1 MDQYPNTYKPNEE
14 DSEIDLRDLL
24 YYILRQW
31 RRIFVCALVFCVL
44 LGGFKLVKG
53 FSMLKSTDTVEN
65 QKSYQSELDAYNIT
79 KSRLEDQIEELTQSI
94 QDKGEYHEQSIL
106 MNLNPDAAYKSSL
119 TYIVNASR
127 DDALVENS
135 KELHPVINRRMNS
148 ALGAYA
154 SLIQNGSILSD
165 VQEKLATTLSKKY
178 LAELVYVQTDYQAK
192 LLHVTVVGE
201 TREQVQAITDAVEEG
216 LQNVNASITTPVADY
231 HLSLLSSYIG
241 DDAGTNIPIETIPE
255 EGTNEND
262 AIYQTSIEAL
272 QKNYMTS
279 VADMQEQLS
288 TCKEQLNKL
297 EEPSAPAGISRNSV
311 LKEGV
316 KYAVLGA
323 VAGAFLMALFYAM
336 RYLLSGKLLSADYLN
351 DNYGLMVLAD
361 YHPSIKED
369 PHPIDKLIDQMTGI
383 SDEKRSLEGVYTLGA
398 ANILA
403 QLSATKTSKVL
414 LIGNAAANDFYTA
427 ANALSQ
433 KLSVAGVE
441 AVIAGNVNADASA
454 VQKLKDAEPVVLIE
468 QCGVSRQQEIQKELQ
483 MLRKLGKEI
492 IGAIVL

>member
-1 MDQYPNTYKPNEE
+1 MDQYPNTYRPNED

-65 QKSYQSELDAYNIT
+65 QKSYQSELDEYTIT

-106 MNLNPDAAYKSSL
+106 MNLNPDAAYKSTL
-119 TYIVNASR
+119 TYIVNATK
-127 DDALVENS
+127 DDDLVENS

-165 VQEKLATTLSKKY
+165 VQKKLATNLSKKY

-201 TREQVQAITDAVEEG
+201 TKEQVQAITDVIEDG
-216 LQNVNASITTPVADY
+216 LQNASKHITTPVSNY
-231 HLSLLSSYIG
+231 HPELLSSYIG
-241 DDAGTNIPIETIPE
+241 NDAGTNIPIGTIPE
-255 EGTNEND
+255 EGTNGND

-279 VADMQEQLS
+279 VADMQDQLS
-288 TCKEQLNKL
+288 TCKDQLNKL
-297 EEPSAPAGISRNSV
+297 EEPVAPAGISRNSV

-316 KYAVLGA
+316 KYAIIGV
-323 VAGAFLMALFYAM
+323 VAGVFLIALFYAM
-336 RYLLSGKLLSADYLN
+336 RYLLSAKLMSGEYLY
-351 DNYGLMVLAD
+351 DNYGIMILAD
-361 YHPSIKED
+361 YHPPIKE
-369 PHPIDKLIDQMTGI
+369 HLIDKLIDQMKGI
-383 SDEKRSLEGVYTLGA
+383 SDEKRSFEEVYTLGA

-403 QLSATKTSKVL
+403 QLSVAKTAKVL
-414 LIGNAAANDFYTA
+414 LIGNVAANDFYSA
-427 ANALSQ
+427 VNVLSE
-433 KLSVAGVE
+433 KLLVDGIEVVA
-441 AVIAGNVNADASA
+441 AGNVNESASA
-454 VQKLKDAEPVVLIE
+454 VQKLKDADQVVLIE
-468 QCGVSRQQEIQKELQ
+468 QCGVSRQQDIQKELQ